1 MFGLAGIL
9 HGLQLVDG
17 NKEVILWE
25 KYIGKKVKVLLEEN
39 HIIENKK
46 YIIGFTDTYVRV
58 ALENPEEKLYTN
70 QIVNV
75 RVKKLF
81 EKDMVIGVAEN

>member
-1 MFGLAGIL
+1 M
-9 HGLQLVDG
+9 
-17 NKEVILWE
+17 
-25 KYIGKKVKVLLEEN
+25 
-39 HIIENKK
+39 
-46 YIIGFTDTYVRV
+46 RV

-75 RVKKLF
+75 RVKKMF